1 MALYLT
7 LTHVNKYA
15 TGMWIYPVFD
25 DVTKAGGTAGR
36 VAFLIALCSLIVGF
50 AFLAK
55 WIAEARTLCFFE
67 VGRYTFVTEWACVD
81 GVL

>member
-25 DVTKAGGTAGR
+25 DVTKAARSAGR
-36 VAFLIALCSLIVGF
+36 AAFLVGLCGIIVGL
-50 AFLAK
+50 AFVGK
-55 WIAEARTLCFFE
+55 WIAEARTLCFVE
-67 VGRYTFVTEWACVD
+67 VGRYTFVVEWACVD
-81 GVL
+81 GI